1 MSRVHTL
8 NRTTGRSAFRVVVP
22 RVTGCTPLYVVSG
35 TLERVYS
42 VHCQNKK
49 VLTGAH
55 TKRTVPIEK
64 ASTTVLVLAPA
75 SRAQRAIGCD
85 GCGSA
90 HRPDNVRCMAHT
102 PESLLYA
109 EPGYMYTN
117 SRNKVG
123 WFAYTV
129 LHHTKARSIV
139 KLDM

>member
-8 NRTTGRSAFRVVVP
+8 NRATGRSTFRVAVP

-42 VHCQNKK
+42 VQCQNKK

-55 TKRTVPIEK
+55 TSRTVPMGK
-64 ASTTVLVLAPA
+64 SSTTVLVLAPA
-75 SRAQRAIGCD
+75 SRTQREIGCD

-109 EPGYMYTN
+109 EPGYMYN
-117 SRNKVG
+117 SNRKKVG
-123 WFAYTV
+123 PFVYTV
-129 LHHTKARSIV
+129 LHHTKSRSIV
-139 KLDM
+139 KLDV